1 MAVWTVSAEQ
11 GTGGDRVSAA
21 LAAAAGVELI
31 DRGALALLAG
41 EINPDVTGAD
51 TIDELERCAGSGSV
65 TLLALGIP
73 FSPLAGE
80 AVRRLQ
86 LCHALPE
93 LGRAV
98 TARAARTPSVIF
110 ASGAFAALATHA
122 SATHVRLRAPLAW
135 RIARYADE
143 HLVNRRCAEKAVRED
158 DHRKHAWIRSI
169 YHVDID
175 DPKHYS
181 VVLDV
186 SRFSSDRLI
195 DTLLAAGGV
204 PLAGAALVA

>member
-31 DRGALALLAG
+31 DRDALALLARD
-41 EINPDVTGAD
+41 INPDVTGAD
-51 TIDELERCAGSGSV
+51 TIDELERAAGTGSV

-98 TARAARTPSVIF
+98 TSRAARTPSVIF
-110 ASGAFAALATHA
+110 ASGAFAALDTHT
-122 SATHVRLRAPLAW
+122 SAIHVRLRAPLEW

-143 HLVNRRCAEKAVRED
+143 HLVNRRSAEKAVRED
-158 DHRKHAWIRSI
+158 DHRKHVWIRSI

-181 VVLDV
+181 LVLDV
-186 SRFSSDRLI
+186 SRFSAERVVE
-195 DTLLAAGGV
+195 TLLAAGGRS
-204 PLAGAALVA
+204 LASSALVA